1 MILAGTG
8 IIRGLGPT
16 SIPALSV
23 VVGNGTFSGTLRNW
37 YSADASTWNSASN
50 TVATTSLGVAWSP
63 TLGLFCS
70 VASRNFGATCIQLST
85 DGITWTSATTVPTNL
100 LVWSGIT
107 WSPALGLFC
116 AVGFNPS
123 YSSKAMTS
131 PDGLT
136 WTIRNVPNNNRWVRV
151 VWSAELSLFCAVSYL
166 NQGGGGT
173 TTGVMTSPDGI
184 TWTGR
189 TTTAAWYLERIAW
202 SPSLGLF
209 CAVSSLIG
217 NYIVTSPDGI
227 TWTSRT
233 VPSGTVNINGI
244 AWSAPLGLFCIVGA
258 SGYVGTSPDGITWT
272 TGSSGNSW
280 LWKDICWSNSMSKFI
295 AVGQSTP
302 PGVGVIFYSAMYS
315 TDGITWVNTVTPG
328 VNTPPSVDTY
338 ELNAESVASN

>member
-8 IIRGLGPT
+8 IIRGIGPT
-16 SIPALSV
+16 SVPPLAV
-23 VVGNGTFSGTLRNW
+23 VVGQNASGILFNW
-37 YSADASTWNSASN
+37 YSADASTWNNASN
-50 TVATTSLGVAWSP
+50 TIATTSLGVAWSP

-70 VASRNFGATCIQLST
+70 VASRVFGATCIQIST

-116 AVGFNPS
+116 AVGFS
-123 YSSKAMTS
+123 GTYSSQAMTS

-151 VWSAELSLFCAVSYL
+151 VWSPSLSLFCAVSYL
-166 NQGGGGT
+166 TQAGAGT
-173 TTGVMTSPDGI
+173 PYGVMTSPDGI
-184 TWTGR
+184 TWTSR
-189 TTTAAWYLERIAW
+189 DTTVDYFLERIAW

-209 CAVSSLIG
+209 CATSSLFSS
-217 NYIVTSPDGI
+217 YIVTSPDGI

-233 VPSGTVNINGI
+233 IPAGTVNFNGI
-244 AWSAPLGLFCIVGA
+244 AWSEPLGLFCIVGA
-258 SGYVGTSPDGITWT
+258 SGYVCTSPDGITWT

-280 LWKDICWSNSMSKFI
+280 LWRDICWSNSMSKFI
-295 AVGQSTP
+295 AVGSSTA

-315 TDGITWVNTVTPG
+315 TDGITWVNTVTPEG
-328 VNTPPSVDTY
+328 SFVPYTGDY
-338 ELNAESVASN
+338 ELNAESVAST